1 MSPEDLAI
9 VVDASLPLASV
20 CNITTISVLSFA
32 EHPCSERAKA
42 ATNIGKTNFISN
54 ASENTQAVVIESY
67 RDFQV

>member
-1 MSPEDLAI
+1 
-9 VVDASLPLASV
+9 V
-20 CNITTISVLSFA
+20 CNITTVSVLSFA